1 MRWVNAHKLQD
12 RAYNLFN
19 DQVITEIP
27 LSAMRQ
33 SCIACSA
40 GAAVY

>member
-12 RAYNLFN
+12 RAYNLSN
-19 DQVITEIP
+19 DQVITELP
-27 LSAMRQ
+27 PSARRH